1 MLVKYVLLLNK
12 DFVYRYSDS
21 SSREIIVVAFRHPP
35 VFESLGRPRGPY
47 LCVEVLKAR
56 DWLCFLPPHKT
67 VGHHSPRAIFL
78 GTYLLTEGVSQVS
91 RFRRRWV
98 RASHHNLAQST
109 GFLLEG
115 SVVLS

>member
-1 MLVKYVLLLNK
+1 MIYSLTGVRVIFVK
-12 DFVYRYSDS
+12 
-21 SSREIIVVAFRHPP
+21 VAFRHPP
-35 VFESLGRPRGPY
+35 VFKSLGRPRGPY
-47 LCVEVLKAR
+47 LCVVVLKAR

-78 GTYLLTEGVSQVS
+78 GTYLLTEGVRRVS

-98 RASHHNLAQST
+98 RASHHNLAQSA

-115 SVVLS
+115 SLVLN